1 MTRPSWDDYFL
12 EMAHS
17 VSTRSTC
24 NRKQVG
30 CVLVRDNQ
38 LLSSGYGGSIKGQP
52 HCMDEG
58 CAIDEA
64 TGGCVRTVHA
74 EMNAIAQAACNGV
87 SVKGATAYCTLSPCN
102 WCFKTLVNAGV
113 TRIVYNEE
121 YRIPPDFRLAAA
133 CGVQMQ
139 HRPLLSRIKMPAAD
153 LDKGPGPAKAPA
165 PKPKR
170 ANPRKG

>member
-64 TGGCVRTVHA
+64 TGHPDLANDRAALA
-74 EMNAIAQAACNGV
+74 EIRA
-87 SVKGATAYCTLSPCN
+87 
-102 WCFKTLVNAGV
+102 
-113 TRIVYNEE
+113 
-121 YRIPPDFRLAAA
+121 
-133 CGVQMQ
+133 
-139 HRPLLSRIKMPAAD
+139 LSR
-153 LDKGPGPAKAPA
+153 
-165 PKPKR
+165 
-170 ANPRKG
+170 RKKWWQVWR

>member
-1 MTRPSWDDYFL
+1 MSRPDWDEYFL
-12 EMAHS
+12 TMAKT
-17 VSTRSTC
+17 VAERSTC

-30 CVLVRDNQ
+30 CVLVKDNQ

-52 HCMDEG
+52 HCTDVG
-58 CAIDEA
+58 CDIDPA

-74 EMNAIAQAACNGV
+74 EMNAVAQAACNGV
-87 SVKGATAYCTLSPCN
+87 SVKGATAYVTLSPCL

-113 TRIVYNEE
+113 TRIVYSEE
-121 YRIPPDFRLAAA
+121 YRIPPDFRLAAG

-139 HRPLLSRIKMPAAD
+139 HIKLPELPVPVDSVHSREEEVK
-153 LDKGPGPAKAPA
+153 

-170 ANPRKG
+170 PASTKG